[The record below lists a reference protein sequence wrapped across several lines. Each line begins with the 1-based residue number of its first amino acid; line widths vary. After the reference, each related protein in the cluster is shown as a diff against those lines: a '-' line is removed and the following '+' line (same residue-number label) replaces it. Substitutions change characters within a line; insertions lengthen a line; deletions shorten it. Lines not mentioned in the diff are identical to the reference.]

1 MNLLDKRIELEVM
14 KTYLASD
21 QSTIHNTEEEN
32 DFKKRQTQFNK
43 KIPDLKVWSHI
54 NNGVEKKQWEQA
66 EALHL
71 EKLDKYRFQEKY
83 VQLIEEDEDDVEGEK
98 IISDIKNLNHERFFN
113 MYVMDGDED
122 HDEKLAKER
131 FKGQS
136 DLAASMKNGVKISN
150 KEIEKT
156 IHRDRFKA

>member
-1 MNLLDKRIELEVM
+1 M

-21 QSTIHNTEEEN
+21 QSTIHNTDEEN
-32 DFKKRQTQFNK
+32 DYKKRQTQFNK
-43 KIPDLKVWSHI
+43 KINDLKVWSHI

-136 DLAASMKNGVKISN
+136 DLAASMKNPIKISH
-150 KEIEKT
+150 KETEKAM
-156 IHRDRFKA
+156 HRDRFKA